1 MSQPSSATS
10 MTTTDASARPGSE
23 DGSKKLAEAGGNP
36 QNPAET
42 PAPKIPPAS
51 LTSASA
57 ARRSSSS
64 VLQEAPDEPMETE
77 AGHFG
82 FNDANDA
89 NEHQGKRTL
98 AGAVG
103 GVVSESE
110 SPTTTPKATDVGRT
124 SELSLEELSISS
136 RQQLASSAALA
147 ASSGSKVT
155 EVDPAATLRRPN
167 RKRKLLED
175 AESGK
180 TLLLDAYK
188 VWQQGQ
194 KVMTYDLAR
203 VEKIMSET
211 YMLIKQVST
220 AVEGGEYMMVY
231 KPRSGY

>member
-1 MSQPSSATS
+1 

-42 PAPKIPPAS
+42 PAPKIPPPAS
-51 LTSASA
+51 LSSASA
-57 ARRSSSS
+57 TRRSSSS
-64 VLQEAPDEPMETE
+64 VLQEASDEPMETE

-98 AGAVG
+98 GGVG

-220 AVEGGEYMMVY
+220 AVPPQGG
-231 KPRSGY
+231 G